1 MTDTLTPAEVF
12 PPGDYLREELEARA
26 WTVTDFAQVIDRPV
40 QTVSEILNNRKEITP
55 ETATEIAAA
64 LGTSP
69 ELWLGLQNA
78 YRLHSVRNNPHL
90 TAVQR
95 RAKLRRR
102 LPLGEVQK
110 KGWIPQTKDLDLV
123 EAEVCRFLRIRD
135 LDEEPH
141 WQIAARRS
149 NESEETLTPSQF
161 AWIAR
166 AASRAETIKVRRF
179 DGAGLE
185 RLARELPQRLA
196 RPDSL
201 AEVQAWLAAVG
212 VALVVVEHLQGSKI
226 DGASFRLD
234 NRTPVVALSLRG
246 NRFDTVVFTLVHEIA
261 HILLGHAD
269 GNHLVIDEDAASEH
283 PDGDIER
290 AANQQA
296 QAWLFPV
303 PLNLPT
309 PITQNKVLRAADELG
324 VHPALLIGHLQWNG
338 KLPWSSLRHL
348 IPKAKDLVSFT

>member
-1 MTDTLTPAEVF
+1 
-12 PPGDYLREELEARA
+12 
-26 WTVTDFAQVIDRPV
+26 
-40 QTVSEILNNRKEITP
+40 VSEILNNRKEITP

-78 YRLHSVRNNPHL
+78 YRLHAVRNKPHL

-102 LPLGEVQK
+102 LPLGELQK
-110 KGWIPQTKDLDLV
+110 KGWIPQTKDLDLL
-123 EAEVCRFLRIRD
+123 EAEVCRFLRIGD

-149 NESEETLTPSQF
+149 NECEETLMPSQF

-166 AASRAETIKVRRF
+166 AASRAETIKVGRF
-179 DGAGLE
+179 NGDGLE
-185 RLARELPQRLA
+185 RLARELPQRLT
-196 RPDSL
+196 
-201 AEVQAWLAAVG
+201 EVQGWLAAVG

-234 NRTPVVALSLRG
+234 NGTPVVALSLRG
-246 NRFDTVVFTLVHEIA
+246 NRFDSVVFTLVHEIA

-269 GNHLVIDEDAASEH
+269 GSHLVIDEDAASEH
-283 PDGDIER
+283 PEGNIEQ

-303 PLNLPT
+303 PVNLRA
-309 PITQNKVLRAADELG
+309 PITQSKVLRAADELG
-324 VHPALLIGHLQWNG
+324 VHPALLIGHLQWKG

-348 IPKAKDLVSFT
+348 IPKAKDLVPFT